1 MNLFLDTSALI
12 KIYHLEKGTEE
23 FSNYLVNASESLVLT
38 TSDIT
43 KIELHSALLRRYR
56 KREINYSHLTEIFQL
71 FDKDFRKFNI
81 VTTDRFVK
89 NLALYIIDSQG
100 LRNSISTLDSIQ
112 LATAVY
118 SNSYSKIEYF
128 VSSDQKML
136 NVAKEFFPVLNP
148 ESL

>member
-12 KIYHLEKGTEE
+12 KIDHLEKGTEE
-23 FSNYLVNASESLVLT
+23 FSNYLDNASASLVLT

-56 KREINYSHLTEIFQL
+56 KGEINYSHLSEIFQL
-71 FDKDFRKFNI
+71 FDKDFRKYNLI
-81 VTTDRFVK
+81 TADRFVK

-100 LRNSISTLDSIQ
+100 LKNSISTLDSIQ
-112 LATAVY
+112 IASAVY

-128 VSSDQKML
+128 VSADQKML
-136 NVAKEFFPVLNP
+136 NVAKEFFTVINP
-148 ESL
+148 ENL